1 MRVSFVRKFDTLAKF
16 VNVFDRN
23 GDTNGINVLRHLI
36 SGLFPRETR
45 SFISTPSESSS
56 REILETQQDLAAIY
70 SLQSVNAP
78 EKCNV
83 SLRMKIIE
91 NYMQNPSIQARL
103 SSDEDFANALSTY
116 VKQLQFKATQDKNAI
131 IGRLGT
137 APASGIASN
146 MEM

>member
-1 MRVSFVRKFDTLAKF
+1 
-16 VNVFDRN
+16 
-23 GDTNGINVLRHLI
+23 
-36 SGLFPRETR
+36 
-45 SFISTPSESSS
+45 
-56 REILETQQDLAAIY
+56 
-70 SLQSVNAP
+70 
-78 EKCNV
+78 
-83 SLRMKIIE
+83 MKIIE

-116 VKQLQFKATQDKNAI
+116 VKQLQFKATQDENAI